1 MKIQDEN
8 YEVTYDQENTTVIFQ
23 GTLRLRGVT
32 EYEPVAQLLS
42 DVAAQSPETITLD
55 LRSLHFLNSS
65 GINILF
71 RFVINMREQ
80 ATTAVVVRGT
90 SEIPWQTKSL
100 KNLQRLMPS
109 LQLEFD

>member
-8 YEVTYDQENTTVIFQ
+8 YEVTYDQEKMIVVFQ
-23 GTLRLRGVT
+23 GTLRLRGVA
-32 EYEPVAQLLS
+32 EYEPITELLNHVAT
-42 DVAAQSPETITLD
+42 QSPEMVTLD
-55 LRSLHFLNSS
+55 LRGLHFLNSS

-80 ATTAVVVRGT
+80 ATTTVVVRGA
-90 SEIPWQTKSL
+90 SEVPWQTKSL
-100 KNLQRLMPS
+100 KNLQRLMPT